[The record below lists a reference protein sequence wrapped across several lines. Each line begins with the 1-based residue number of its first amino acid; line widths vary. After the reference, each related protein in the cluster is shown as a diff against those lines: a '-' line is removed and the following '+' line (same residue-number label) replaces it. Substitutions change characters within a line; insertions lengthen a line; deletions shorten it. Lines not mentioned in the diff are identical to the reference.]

1 MFKTL
6 KEDIQNIFAKDPTAK
21 NTLEV
26 ILCYPGLH
34 AIWIHLIA
42 HWFYRKKMVTIFDYL
57 ISLSGFIHEFIP
69 TQLVEKHL

>member
-6 KEDIQNIFAKDPTAK
+6 KEDIQNIFAKDPAAK

-34 AIWIHLIA
+34 AIWIH
-42 HWFYRKKMVTIFDYL
+42 RKEGITRH
-57 ISLSGFIHEFIP
+57 ISNIPSCHLSI
-69 TQLVEKHL
+69 